1 MKTVSLDEL
10 YRMTA
15 FIYSEQNAIRPVA
28 ATFSHFVEVCGMLTI
43 HDRRKKKEGLDFVDA
58 LCKALG
64 WYFPLLAKL
73 RIRSVEELIFRKYP
87 YVCPYC
93 RRAPHEDGIC
103 KSVRGT
109 ESTVNHSVL
118 REFYERNRP
127 RIPKTLDEWQLMFQV
142 IYPRSTDDRAR
153 STLGL
158 FEELGELAEAVRV
171 FDRYPKYFAGE
182 AADTFSYLMGIANEH
197 NLRLQQDG
205 SACVSLHDEY
215 LKRFP
220 GLCIG
225 CGNRICVCPSIP
237 RSTVGRMAKELD
249 IETNEQLIERS
260 DEVMLA
266 GGREAA
272 SSVLQ
277 SVGGYKKLTEGFPT
291 DRGDANTAL
300 IALCTRLAAAV
311 EKTNPTLGD
320 RFLGAAIE
328 LGSAPADAGS
338 KHGKEFLSTH
348 DDLLAALKDSWRSLQ
363 AAPDLAKVALSQDSL
378 AFNLGASLAKV
389 RILFVYASPMDSTA
403 LRVSGEL
410 RAIQRSI
417 KLAGRGT
424 AIEVDDLPS
433 ATIDDLRHALMERT
447 YEIVHFAGHSNS
459 DSIILES
466 TEGKSVSV
474 ALHGLADLLKEYP
487 EIRCVVLNAC
497 DSLAQFDT
505 HLAPYTVGM
514 EKEID
519 DDSAVEFSRG
529 FYDAICRGKSVEF
542 AVGEGNRC
550 ATLKGFE
557 NPPSKLLKMPAE
569 TPTSR

>member
-28 ATFSHFVEVCGMLTI
+28 TTFSHFVEVCGMLTI

-118 REFYERNRP
+118 REFYETNRP
-127 RIPKTLDEWQLMFQV
+127 RMPRTLDEWQRMFQV

-205 SACVSLHDEY
+205 GASVSLQDEF

-220 GLCIG
+220 GVCIG
-225 CGNRICVCPSIP
+225 CGNRVCVCPSIP

-249 IETNEQLIERS
+249 IATNEQLFERS
-260 DEVMLA
+260 EEVMLA
-266 GGREAA
+266 GGRAAA

-291 DRGDANTAL
+291 DRGDANAAL

-328 LGSAPADAGS
+328 LGSAPAEAGS

-363 AAPDLAKVALSQDSL
+363 GAPEAAIVALAQDSL
-378 AFNLGASLAKV
+378 AFGLGASLAKV
-389 RILFVYASPMDSTA
+389 RILFVYASPMDSAA

-410 RAIQRSI
+410 RAIQGSI
-417 KLAGRGT
+417 KLAGRGA
-424 AIEVDDLPS
+424 AIEVDDLPA
-433 ATIDDLRHALMERT
+433 ATIDDLRHALMEKT

-466 TEGKSVSV
+466 NEGGSVSV
-474 ALHGLADLLKEYP
+474 TLNGLADLLTQYP

-497 DSLAQFDT
+497 ESLANFDT
-505 HLAPYTVGM
+505 PLAPYTVGM
-514 EKEID
+514 ESDLD

-529 FYDAICRGKSVEF
+529 FYDAICRGKTIEF
-542 AVGEGNRC
+542 AVGEGNRS
-550 ATLKGFE
+550 ATLKGLAA
-557 NPPSKLLKMPAE
+557 PPSRLIKR
-569 TPTSR
+569 S